1 MTTQPT
7 GMTTQPTGTTTQPTG
22 MTTQPLIALNDGNSI
37 PQLGFGVWQVPD
49 DVTASVVQEAIAAGY
64 RSVDTAVVYE
74 NESGVGTALKNSP
87 VPREQLFITTKI
99 WNSQQG
105 YDKTLR
111 AFDKSLGRL
120 GLDYL
125 DLLLIHWPKPSQD
138 LYADTWRALVE
149 LRRQGRV
156 KSIGVSNFNIDHLRR
171 IIDASG
177 IVPAVNQVELHP
189 RFQQRELREFHR
201 QHNIATESWSPL
213 GQGQLLESP
222 AIKALAQKHGRSA
235 AQIIV
240 RWHLDS
246 GLIVIPKSVTPARI
260 RENFNVFDFQ
270 LDADD
275 MQHIAALD
283 SADGRIG
290 PEPLTADF

>member
-1 MTTQPT
+1 MTNQPAI
-7 GMTTQPTGTTTQPTG
+7 P
-22 MTTQPLIALNDGNSI
+22 LNDGRSI

-49 DVTASVVQEAIAAGY
+49 DVTASVVLEAIAAGY
-64 RSVDTAVVYE
+64 RSIDTAVVYE
-74 NESGVGTALKNSP
+74 NETGVGAAIDSSP
-87 VPREQLFITTKI
+87 VQREQLFITTKI

-125 DLLLIHWPKPSQD
+125 DLLLIHWPKPGQN

-156 KSIGVSNFNIDHLRR
+156 RSIGVSNFNIDHLQR

-177 IVPAVNQVELHP
+177 VVPAVNQIELHP

-201 QHNIATESWSPL
+201 RQNIATESWSPL
-213 GQGQLLESP
+213 GQGQLLQDATIA
-222 AIKALAQKHGRSA
+222 AIARKHGRSA
-235 AQIIV
+235 AQVIL

-260 RENFNVFDFQ
+260 RENFNVFDFR
-270 LDADD
+270 LDAED

-290 PEPLTADF
+290 PEPSTADF